1 MFVDRVLKC
10 VECRVTFTFSA
21 AEQEFFKSKNFT
33 NDPKRC
39 KVCKAKANGR
49 RGARPETTVQ
59 CSQCGVVTTV
69 PFKPTSGKPVL
80 CRTCFSGNRT
90 LYHLYTGK
98 KKKLDSLVD
107 F

>member
-80 CRTCFSGNRT
+80 CRKCFSE
-90 LYHLYTGK
+90 GK
-98 KKKLDSLVD
+98 PNAVPFVHRKKEGVR
-107 F
+107 FPG